1 MTDVLPVTFAA
12 GTTGP
17 WRIERI
23 TKVTGDGLPV
33 AARLLVEE
41 GRAPVAGPRVS
52 PKVATSAPGWV
63 LRGTVSNQRYTTAA
77 ELAQLNARS
86 PVLGRP
92 GATVASLIPI
102 TKSQAWWE
110 MAQDERRGIFE
121 DTSHHI
127 RRSMGYLPAVARR
140 LHHCRDLGGPFDFL
154 TWFEF
159 APENAAA
166 FDDLLSELRNTEEWT
181 FIERE
186 VEVRVERASV

>member
-1 MTDVLPVTFAA
+1 MPVTFTA
-12 GTTGP
+12 GTTGL

-23 TKVTGDGLPV
+23 TTVTGDGLPA

-41 GRAPVAGPRVS
+41 EAPVAGPRV
-52 PKVATSAPGWV
+52 PPTVATSAPGWV
-63 LRGTVSNQRYTTAA
+63 LCGTVSNQRYTTAA
-77 ELAQLNARS
+77 ELALLNARS
-86 PVLGRP
+86 PALGRP

-110 MAQDERRGIFE
+110 MAQDERRGILE
-121 DTSHHI
+121 ETSHHI
-127 RRSMGYLPAVARR
+127 RRSMDYLPAVARR

-166 FDDLLSELRNTEEWT
+166 FDDLLGELRNTEEWT